1 MSLGEMLI
9 VALVAIIVAK
19 PEDIPVILKKIQQFK
34 SYFSNVKNQALSYLT
49 EDIKIENVTL
59 ENTPEQL
66 NYYLERIIDI
76 QGYYEGDYSLKDLK
90 AKHNELIKMKNL
102 DLDKQE

>member
-1 MSLGEMLI
+1 MSLGEILI

-19 PEDIPVILKKIQQFK
+19 PEDIPILLKKIQQFK
-34 SYFSNVKNQALSYLT
+34 SYFSDIKNQLLSYVT
-49 EDIKIENVTL
+49 KDIKIENMTL

-76 QGYYEGDYSLKDLK
+76 QGYYEGNYSLEDLK
-90 AKHNELIKMKNL
+90 AKHKELIGIKNL
-102 DLDKQE
+102 DLDK

>member
-9 VALVAIIVAK
+9 VTLVAIIVAK

-34 SYFSNVKNQALSYLT
+34 SYFSDIKNQSLFYIA
-49 EDIKIENVTL
+49 EDIKVENITL

-90 AKHNELIKMKNL
+90 AKHNELIKNL
-102 DLDKQE
+102 NLDKQD